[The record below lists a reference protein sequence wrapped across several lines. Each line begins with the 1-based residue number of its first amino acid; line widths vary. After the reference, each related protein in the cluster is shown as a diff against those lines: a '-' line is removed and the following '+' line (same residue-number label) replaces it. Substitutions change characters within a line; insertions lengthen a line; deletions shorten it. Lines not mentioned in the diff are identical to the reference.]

1 MNRYLLNLVVS
12 VMLAFV
18 SMSAFSQVSYIDD
31 GDTKFYDDGTRI
43 SYLKISGL
51 PNSDEMRESVIKK
64 VLEHPD
70 IKRIII
76 TNESTVFMYE
86 AKQSV
91 SPDMVIDMVND
102 VLDAYIAEFG
112 ELPDKEKVNKSIP
125 NSAAAGER
133 GGDTP
138 ANGDVMQK
146 KVNPANR
153 PARVVKDGT
162 SVNTK

>member
-12 VMLAFV
+12 VMLVFV
-18 SMSAFSQVSYIDD
+18 SLSAFSQVSYIDD

-43 SYLKISGL
+43 TYLKISGL
-51 PNSDEMRESVIKK
+51 PNSDEMREYVIKK

-102 VLDAYIAEFG
+102 VLDVYIAEFG
-112 ELPDKEKVNKSIP
+112 ELPGKVNKSVS
-125 NSAAAGER
+125 NSAAAEDR